1 MDDMSEDFGDWDD
14 GIEEDFEEISSSSED
29 DNIKEIEKIDID
41 KWIDDFII
49 IIKQKIDE
57 GFDNFFITED
67 LFYCQINNTKMNED
81 FSYLDVISH
90 PKMIMFK
97 YKNCYFDIETPMS
110 LRLVR
115 VVTNTPYYIKKE
127 K

>member
-1 MDDMSEDFGDWDD
+1 MDDMSEEFGEWDD
-14 GIEEDFEEISSSSED
+14 DSTEEDFEEIDSVPED
-29 DNIKEIEKIDID
+29 DNKEIEKIDID
-41 KWIDDFII
+41 NWIDDFLN

-57 GFDNFFITED
+57 GFDDFFITED
-67 LFYCQINNTKMNED
+67 LFYCQITNTKMNED

-97 YKNCYFDIETPMS
+97 YKNCYFDVETPMG